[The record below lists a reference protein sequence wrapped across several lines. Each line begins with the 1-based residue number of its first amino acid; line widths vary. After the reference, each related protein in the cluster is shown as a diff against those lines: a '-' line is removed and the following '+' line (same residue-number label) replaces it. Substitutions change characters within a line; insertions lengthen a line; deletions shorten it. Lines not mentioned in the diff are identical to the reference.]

1 MDSASLPLAW
11 YTGPDAFS
19 HERRT
24 LFAHEWQMIGRA
36 DQLAAPGAYVC
47 ANLAGWSVFVMRDA
61 AGGVGALPNFFPPPS
76 PPVLANSARPAKL
89 LRRPHSRWAYHF
101 SRALF
106 CAPPIVAPPPPPTP

>member
-47 ANLAGWSVFVMRDA
+47 ANLAGWSVFAMRDA
-61 AGGVGALPNFFPPPS
+61 TGALGGFRNACRHQS
-76 PPVLANSARPAKL
+76 LPVLDNGAGTAKRL
-89 LRRPHSRWAYHF
+89 LRRLRQ
-101 SRALF
+101 RAADGRAARPQIRRPSSALHRRR
-106 CAPPIVAPPPPPTP
+106 

>member
-61 AGGVGALPNFFPPPS
+61 AGGAGALPNVSRHPIPPGLENCARTSKLARRLYHRPS
-76 PPVLANSARPAKL
+76 FR
-89 LRRPHSRWAYHF
+89 F
-101 SRALF
+101 SRAL
-106 CAPPIVAPPPPPTP
+106 ASAPPPALPPHPQSP

>member
-61 AGGVGALPNFFPPPS
+61 AGGVGALPHVFPPPS
-76 PPVLANSARPAKL
+76 PPVLQESAGPPELPRCRHP
-89 LRRPHSRWAYHF
+89 RRAHD
-101 SRALF
+101 
-106 CAPPIVAPPPPPTP
+106 

>member
-61 AGGVGALPNFFPPPS
+61 AGGLGALPHSRRRPS
-76 PPVLANSARPAKL
+76 LPGVQNSAGTAKL
-89 LRRPHSRWAYHF
+89 LPCRHH
-101 SRALF
+101 ALPYNF
-106 CAPPIVAPPPPPTP
+106 

>member
-1 MDSASLPLAW
+1 MDSSPLPLAW

-61 AGGVGALPNFFPPPS
+61 AGGLRALRHARRHHS
-76 PPVLANSARPAKL
+76 PPAVENGAGTSQL
-89 LRRPHSRWAYHF
+89 LRCRSHCRAYEF
-101 SRALF
+101 TRAFLS
-106 CAPPIVAPPPPPTP
+106 

>member
-36 DQLAAPGAYVC
+36 GQLAEPGAYVC
-47 ANLAGWSVFVMRDA
+47 ANLAGWPVFVMRGA
-61 AGGVGALPNFFPPPS
+61 AGPPCALPNILPAPRPPGPANSPGPPKIQRSPS
-76 PPVLANSARPAKL
+76 PPGDQQISAA
-89 LRRPHSRWAYHF
+89 
-101 SRALF
+101 
-106 CAPPIVAPPPPPTP
+106 PPTPAA